1 MENNLLHQD
10 FGSLFYFLNSDT
22 PNEVEWLK
30 KYIRKQGYN
39 ESNYN
44 LTNVTQIIDYLLKS
58 GVPTHCKNWQT
69 FADKMKKA
77 YRTRQTRKGK
87 NRKKM
92 LNVTLEPSLLKHLDT
107 ECKKHELS
115 RSQFIEIVL
124 DGTIQE
130 LMKIQEQKHI
140 DNERR
145 KNIQEYKKI
154 SDLTLESHKK
164 QLRINELT
172 CELDRVNNSLEK
184 VQETLSY
191 FFETIQQRA
200 IHNNEYDIK
209 AICELQDRYRNA
221 VSINIKQT

>member
-87 NRKKM
+87 NRKK
-92 LNVTLEPSLLKHLDT
+92 
-107 ECKKHELS
+107 C
-115 RSQFIEIVL
+115 
-124 DGTIQE
+124 
-130 LMKIQEQKHI
+130 
-140 DNERR
+140 
-145 KNIQEYKKI
+145 
-154 SDLTLESHKK
+154 
-164 QLRINELT
+164 
-172 CELDRVNNSLEK
+172 
-184 VQETLSY
+184 
-191 FFETIQQRA
+191 
-200 IHNNEYDIK
+200 
-209 AICELQDRYRNA
+209 
-221 VSINIKQT
+221 